1 MTSSDPTRTSVS
13 SPTAFDAPNFDAIVI
28 GGGHNGLT
36 AATLLAQNGRKV
48 IVLEAAKSTGGTM
61 RGFEFHLGYRS
72 AGLAH
77 IVNRLDPDVAKLLKL
92 DSRSRKAETL
102 PTVALSPDGKHAVL
116 RGAYGE
122 TIDGI
127 SPAEMKAFA
136 AMRKKLMFQAGIL
149 KRFLKRCPPQIGK
162 VGMSDLSTFAGAGFS
177 LITKGREEGRD
188 FLRMLLMNVADVADE
203 YLSDDRLKG
212 LVAFDAT
219 LGIHLGPRSP
229 TSLLGLYYRLTGETD
244 GATGAQHVPQ
254 GGMATLSPAFEN
266 AAAAA
271 GVTIRT
277 GVQVARIIADRGTAT
292 GVILSTGE
300 QLNASAIVSAIHP
313 QATFLSL
320 CDTAELGT
328 GFVRS
333 ISNIR
338 SKGNVAK
345 LDLALDRPPAFTG
358 VSSADHRGRLV
369 IARSIAH
376 VENAFN
382 PAKYGEFSTDPV
394 MEITLPS
401 LANSGLAPSGG
412 ATLSALVEFAPYD
425 LKGGWENGKP
435 AFEAIILETLE
446 RYAPGLSKSVVA
458 SNLMT
463 PADME
468 RQYNLPGGHWHHGEL
483 QADQLLVNRPVN
495 AASGYATP
503 LSGLYLASA
512 GSHPGGGISGLP
524 GLLAARHILS
534 ERP

>member
-1 MTSSDPTRTSVS
+1 MTSSDLART
-13 SPTAFDAPNFDAIVI
+13 TNFNAADFDAIVI

-36 AATLLAQNGRKV
+36 AATLLAQNGRRV
-48 IVLEAAKSTGGTM
+48 VVLEAADSTGGAM
-61 RGFEFHLGYRS
+61 RGFEFHPGYRS

-77 IVNRLDPDVAKLLKL
+77 IVNRLDPEVEDLLKL
-92 DSRSRKAETL
+92 KAAKASGAFL
-102 PTVALSPDGKHAVL
+102 PTVALSPDGRHAVL

-122 TIDGI
+122 TIDGV
-127 SPAEMKAFA
+127 SPAEAKAFA

-149 KRFLKRCPPQIGK
+149 KRFLKRRPPEIGRIK
-162 VGMSDLSTFAGAGFS
+162 LNDLGTFAGAGLS

-203 YLSDDRLKG
+203 YLTDDRLKG

-229 TSLLGLYYRLTGETD
+229 TSLLGLYYRLTGET
-244 GATGAQHVPQ
+244 GGKTGAQCVPQ
-254 GGMATLSPAFEN
+254 GGMSTLAPAFEK
-266 AAAAA
+266 AATAA
-271 GVTIRT
+271 GAVIRT
-277 GVQVARIIADRGTAT
+277 GAHAARILADRGTAT
-292 GVILSTGE
+292 GVVLANGE
-300 QLNASAIVSAIHP
+300 QLNAPVIVCAIHP

-328 GFVRS
+328 GLVRAVG
-333 ISNIR
+333 NIR

-345 LDLALDRPPAFTG
+345 LDLALDRQPAFTG
-358 VSSADHRGRLV
+358 VSPDDHRGRLV

-382 PAKYGEFSTDPV
+382 PAKYGEFSPDPV

-401 LANSGLAPSGG
+401 LADPELAPPGG

-425 LKGGWENGKP
+425 LKGGWDNGKP
-435 AFEAIILETLE
+435 AFEKIILETLE
-446 RYAPGLSKSVVA
+446 RYAPGLSKSIVGRQ
-458 SNLMT
+458 LMT

-468 RQYNLPGGHWHHGEL
+468 TQYHLPGGHWHHGEL
-483 QADQLLVNRPVN
+483 QADQLLANRPVN
-495 AASGYATP
+495 AAAGYTTP

-534 ERP
+534 ERS

>member
-1 MTSSDPTRTSVS
+1 MTSSDLART
-13 SPTAFDAPNFDAIVI
+13 PATFDAIVI

-36 AATLLAQNGRKV
+36 AATLLAQSGRKV
-48 IVLEAAKSTGGTM
+48 VVLEAAESVGGTL
-61 RGFEFHLGYRS
+61 RGFEFHPGYRS
-72 AGLAH
+72 TGLAH
-77 IVNRLDPDVAKLLKL
+77 IVNRLDPDVATLLKL
-92 DSRSRKAETL
+92 ETKSVEPL

-122 TIDGI
+122 TIDGV
-127 SPAEMKAFA
+127 SPTEAKAFA
-136 AMRKKLMFQAGIL
+136 AMRKKLMFQASIL
-149 KRFLKRCPPQIGK
+149 KRFLKRRPPEIGK
-162 VGMSDLSTFAGAGFS
+162 IGMRDLGSFAGAGLS

-229 TSLLGLYYRLTGETD
+229 TSLLGLYYRLTGET
-244 GATGAQHVPQ
+244 GGKTGAQYVPQ
-254 GGMATLSPAFEN
+254 GGMNTLAPAFEK
-266 AAAAA
+266 AAISA
-271 GVTIRT
+271 GVSVRT
-277 GVQVARIIADRGTAT
+277 GTTVARILADRGTAT
-292 GVILSTGE
+292 GVVLDNGE
-300 QLNASAIVSAIHP
+300 QMNAPIIISAIHP
-313 QATFLSL
+313 QATCLKL

-333 ISNIR
+333 VSNIR

-345 LDLALDRPPAFTG
+345 LDLALDRLPTFTG
-358 VSSADHRGRLV
+358 VAADDHRGRMV

-382 PAKYGEFSTDPV
+382 PAKYGEFSSDPV

-401 LANSGLAPSGG
+401 LANPALAPSGG
-412 ATLSALVEFAPYD
+412 ATLSALIEFAPYD
-425 LKGGWENGKP
+425 LKGGWENGKA
-435 AFEAIILETLE
+435 AFEKIILETLE
-446 RYAPGLSKSVVA
+446 RYAPGLVKSIIA
-458 SNLMT
+458 KSLMT

-468 RQYNLPGGHWHHGEL
+468 TQYNLPGGHWHHGEL

-495 AASGYATP
+495 AAAGYMTT

-534 ERP
+534 GDRA